1 MVTRSISTEV
11 NFDMVMV
18 AKHRNK
24 VFVSAEVS
32 TTETYGDAGCHR

>member
-1 MVTRSISTEV
+1 MLAGKVSNEV